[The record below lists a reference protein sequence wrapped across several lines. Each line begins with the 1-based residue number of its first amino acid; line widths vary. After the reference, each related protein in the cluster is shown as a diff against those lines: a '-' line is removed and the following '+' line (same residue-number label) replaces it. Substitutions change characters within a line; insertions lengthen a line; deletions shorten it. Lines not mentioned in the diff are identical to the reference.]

1 MVTANSVKFSSVTY
15 KIFPSNTG
23 EPSRSTFN
31 AQMLAFWASIST
43 LLREYDN
50 ILCPS
55 LGWNDLSS
63 QAPQKSSLSENFKI
77 TFNLVLGHI
86 RFVLM
91 LVLHFAKSRDV
102 TSLLKWVYTCFHTGR
117 ESEWHVTPCVS
128 YHNSFFGRHF
138 TAWKKHFSISIEMTL
153 KGKNT
158 RQTSSSGFRR

>member
-63 QAPQKSSLSENFKI
+63 QAPQKSSSLSENFKI
-77 TFNLVLGHI
+77 TFNRAPVAHLVVH
-86 RFVLM
+86 RAVTRE
-91 LVLHFAKSRDV
+91 VVSSRLRPDQHSG
-102 TSLLKWVYTCFHTGR
+102 SL
-117 ESEWHVTPCVS
+117 
-128 YHNSFFGRHF
+128 N
-138 TAWKKHFSISIEMTL
+138 
-153 KGKNT
+153 N
-158 RQTSSSGFRR
+158 